1 MENRAITQG
10 DQPATEDALKA
21 GREALARSA
30 WQEAFQLL
38 SAADARGDLAAE
50 DLERLGEAA
59 MWAWQPDEC
68 ISAYERAFAKHVEA
82 GDRQAAARAARFLI
96 EELLWTQA
104 GDSVVEGWISR
115 VARLLKDEPE
125 CPERGYLYINQAYMR
140 VGKGAPDEAL
150 PIAER
155 AFDLGT
161 RFEDRDLQALG
172 LNIQGVA
179 LVAKGEVAEG
189 MGLLN
194 EAAAAAVA
202 GELGTAASAVIYCN
216 IVGTCR
222 GLSDY
227 GRASEWIEAAKRWC
241 DRTAMST
248 YPGTCRVYR
257 AEVMRL
263 RGVWAEAETDARA
276 ACEELQ
282 RYPNMAREAFYEL
295 GEIRLRIGDL
305 EGSEQALRQA
315 HEMGQEPQP
324 ALALV
329 RLAQGQVQAAAAMI
343 RRAVAEH
350 DSDRLGKARLLPAQ
364 AEIAFAG
371 ADLGTARSAV
381 EEMEEIAETYGTTLL
396 RATALSFRGKLQHAE
411 DDAESAL
418 RNLRQSLRL
427 WQEIDAPY
435 EAARTRTWIA
445 AVYRTM
451 GDEESARLELE
462 SAHST
467 FKRLGAELGA
477 VMTRELLE
485 AGASGSDRAVAPARA
500 TKTFMFSDIVNST
513 PLVEAI
519 GDRAWD
525 DLLNWHDKTLRS
537 LFATHDGEEFK
548 HAGDGFAVAFESAR
562 SAVDCAVAIQ
572 SRLAEHRRD
581 HGFALQVRI
590 GLHTSEVTR
599 RGADYG
605 GKGVHEAAR
614 ISALAGPEEIIASLQ
629 TIQSAG
635 LSAAESRAVVLK
647 GIAQPVNV
655 VPIAWV

>member
-1 MENRAITQG
+1 MTQSE
-10 DQPATEDALKA
+10 QVTTEDALNA
-21 GREALARSA
+21 GRAALARSA
-30 WQEAFQLL
+30 WREAFDLL
-38 SAADARGDLAAE
+38 SAADVRGDLAAE

-59 MWAWQPDEC
+59 MWAMQPDEC

-82 GDRQAAARAARFLI
+82 GNRRQAARAARFLI

-125 CPERGYLYINQAYMR
+125 CPERGYLFINQGYLQ
-140 VGKGAPDEAL
+140 VGKGAPDEAF
-150 PIAER
+150 ATAQR
-155 AFDLGT
+155 AFDLGAK
-161 RFEDRDLQALG
+161 FEDRDLQALG

-179 LVAKGEVAEG
+179 LVAKGEVVEG

-227 GRASEWIEAAKRWC
+227 GKASEWIDAAKRWC
-241 DRTAMST
+241 ERTAMST

-276 ACEELQ
+276 ACEELR
-282 RYPNMAREAFYEL
+282 RYPSMAREAFYEL

-305 EGSEQALRQA
+305 AGAEQALRQA
-315 HEMGQEPQP
+315 HEMGRDVQP

-329 RLAQGQVQAAAAMI
+329 RLAEGQIESAAAMI
-343 RRAVAEH
+343 RRALADH
-350 DSDRLGKARLLPAQ
+350 DDRLARARLLPAQ
-364 AEIAFAG
+364 IEIAIAR
-371 ADLGTARSAV
+371 AEPESARSAV
-381 EEMEEIAETYGTTLL
+381 EEMETTAATYGTTVL
-396 RATALSFRGKLQHAE
+396 RATALCCRGMLQLAQ
-411 DDAESAL
+411 DDPESAL
-418 RNLRQSLRL
+418 QNLRQGLRL
-427 WQEIDAPY
+427 WQEVDAPY
-435 EAARTRTWIA
+435 DAARARMCA
-445 AVYRTM
+445 AAAYRAA

-462 SAHST
+462 SARST
-467 FKRLGAELGA
+467 FERLGAELA
-477 VMTRELLE
+477 AQRARELL
-485 AGASGSDRAVAPARA
+485 AVGTAKGDRVASPARA

-537 LFATHDGEEFK
+537 LFASHGGEEFK

-562 SAVDCAVAIQ
+562 RAIECAIAIQ
-572 SRLAEHRRD
+572 KSLSDHRRN
-581 HGFALQVRI
+581 HGFAVQVRI

-599 RGADYG
+599 RGSDYG
-605 GKGVHEAAR
+605 GRGVHQAAR
-614 ISALAGPEEIIASLQ
+614 IGALAEAEEIV
-629 TIQSAG
+629 AG
-635 LSAAESRAVVLK
+635 LETVDAAGPDISASEPRSVLLK
-647 GIAQPVNV
+647 GISEPVSV
-655 VPIAWV
+655 VAINWR